1 MSKAEIAAEIS
12 RLPRTERRDLA
23 RLIFE
28 MEEDA
33 DVLRECDGNANEHLL
48 MLDALEAKDEQTG
61 AA

>member
-12 RLPRTERRDLA
+12 RLPRAERRDLA

-33 DVLRECDGNANEHLL
+33 DVLRECDRNANERFL
-48 MLDALEAKDEQTG
+48 MLDALEAKDE
-61 AA
+61 

>member
-12 RLPRTERRDLA
+12 RLPRAERRDLA

-33 DVLRECDGNANEHLL
+33 DVLRDCDGNANERFL